1 LTYEIVLTIR
11 AVKDLENLDKK
22 TKKRIID
29 YLKENNINPLA
40 HAIKLTN
47 PKLGSYR
54 FKIGDY
60 RVVFDIDNKTL
71 VILRIGHRKSIY
83 R

>member
-1 LTYEIVLTIR
+1 LTFEIVLTSK
-11 AVKDLENLDKK
+11 AVKDLEKLDQK
-22 TKKRIID
+22 TKQRIIAT
-29 YLKENNINPLA
+29 LNENKSDPVT

-47 PKLGSYR
+47 PKLGTYR

-60 RVVFDIDNKTL
+60 RVIFDIDGNAI

-83 R
+83 K

>member
-1 LTYEIVLTIR
+1 MTYEIVLTNR
-11 AVKDLENLDKK
+11 ATKDLEKLDQKI
-22 TKKRIID
+22 KRKIID
-29 YLKENNINPLA
+29 NLIANRTDPLA

-54 FKIGDY
+54 YKIGDY
-60 RVVFDIDNKTL
+60 RVVFDLDDKTI

-83 R
+83 K

>member
-1 LTYEIVLTIR
+1 MTYEIVLTIR